1 MQKLGIFTV
10 AVTGLLG
17 ACVTVDAPID
27 DGGGQGTRAAS
38 EYEAAANSVAP
49 SKPVK
54 PIIASLPGDDEFTA
68 PPILSSIMDG
78 DTISLN
84 LTMGAGAFP
93 NVELENGEMQIIDGN
108 CQFGPVEGV
117 TQLFVPTG
125 DNHLLMEITLGG
137 VSFPANTVS
146 CNYAPGAGGLPDPS
160 GVPSRPTI
168 VSVAGCYFVRMSSVP
183 TANLLTLAPLPG
195 AACGLHP

>member
-17 ACVTVDAPID
+17 ACATVDAPID

-38 EYEAAANSVAP
+38 EYEAATNSVAP

-54 PIIASLPGDDEFTA
+54 PIIASLPSDKEFTA

-93 NVELENGEMQIIDGN
+93 ERR
-108 CQFGPVEGV
+108 
-117 TQLFVPTG
+117 
-125 DNHLLMEITLGG
+125 
-137 VSFPANTVS
+137 A
-146 CNYAPGAGGLPDPS
+146 
-160 GVPSRPTI
+160 
-168 VSVAGCYFVRMSSVP
+168 
-183 TANLLTLAPLPG
+183 
-195 AACGLHP
+195 